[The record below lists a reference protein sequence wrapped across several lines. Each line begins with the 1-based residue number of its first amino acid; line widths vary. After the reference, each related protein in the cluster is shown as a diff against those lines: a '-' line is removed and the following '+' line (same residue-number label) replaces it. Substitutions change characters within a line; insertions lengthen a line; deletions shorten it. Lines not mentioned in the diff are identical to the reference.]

1 MATKRSNRYLASRKK
16 AKDDDDPEVIIIDM
30 PEVKDI
36 PGQEKIRPPRI
47 HEMMDTT
54 ISSDGEEG
62 KGLVDGLNRDSYED
76 SLMDDSS
83 NVTEEEIALLDE
95 SDRPVNEETKDRRKL
110 ALDKTDG
117 DTQLNESGNPDDL
130 GEDLDIPGSDLDDD
144 DERIGEEDE
153 ENNGYSRPD

>member
-1 MATKRSNRYLASRKK
+1 MR
-16 AKDDDDPEVIIIDM
+16 
-30 PEVKDI
+30 
-36 PGQEKIRPPRI
+36 
-47 HEMMDTT
+47 EMMDVTVA
-54 ISSDGEEG
+54 SDGEEG
-62 KGLVDGLNRDSYED
+62 KGILDGLNRDNYEEA
-76 SLMDDSS
+76 LTDDNS
-83 NVTEEEIALLDE
+83 NVTDEEIALLDA

>member
-1 MATKRSNRYLASRKK
+1 MVTKRSNRYFTSLKK
-16 AKDDDDPEVIIIDM
+16 KEKEEDPGTIMMDM

-36 PGQEKIRPPRI
+36 PGQEKIRPPRMR
-47 HEMMDTT
+47 EMMDVTVA
-54 ISSDGEEG
+54 SDGEEG
-62 KGLVDGLNRDSYED
+62 KGILDGLNRDNYEEA
-76 SLMDDSS
+76 LTDDNS
-83 NVTEEEIALLDE
+83 NVTDEEIALLDA